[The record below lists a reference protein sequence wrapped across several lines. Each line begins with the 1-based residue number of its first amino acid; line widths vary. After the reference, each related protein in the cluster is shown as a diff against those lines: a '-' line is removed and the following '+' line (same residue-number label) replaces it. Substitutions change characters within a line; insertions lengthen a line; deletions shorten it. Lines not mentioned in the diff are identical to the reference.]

1 MDSIRQSTR
10 CLTGAN
16 HPAGFLPSIQRI
28 KCGTKRDERKR
39 NRHSVRGAANNMTT
53 DFVFRSRLFHI
64 PIWKFPEWPDKFET
78 IKVDSLAA

>member
-1 MDSIRQSTR
+1 V
-10 CLTGAN
+10 N

-39 NRHSVRGAANNMTT
+39 NRHGVRGAANNMTT

-78 IKVDSLAA
+78 IKADSLAA